1 MRQVSDGHGRQSWRA
16 ARCAACGERR
26 AGGVSERRGMTL
38 IELMVAMTLLGVGML
53 GLAGLSLTVGRQFGN
68 GARQADAAL
77 VVQSRID
84 SISTVSCQTLA
95 PSGPVSGTT
104 VTRGITEKWTITDG
118 NDIKTIV
125 DTVTFKGRTK
135 PLVYTSIIPCRD

>member
-1 MRQVSDGHGRQSWRA
+1 MRHMKQGRRRRRLA
-16 ARCAACGERR
+16 A
-26 AGGVSERRGMTL
+26 RRGMTL
-38 IELMVAMTLLGVGML
+38 IELMVAMVILGVGML
-53 GLAGLSLTVGRQFGN
+53 GMAGLSLTVTRQFGT

-135 PLVYTSIIPCRD
+135 PLVYQSIIPCRD

>member
-1 MRQVSDGHGRQSWRA
+1 MRHMKQGRRRRRMT
-16 ARCAACGERR
+16 ARQ
-26 AGGVSERRGMTL
+26 GMTL
-38 IELMVAMTLLGVGML
+38 IELMVAMVILGVGML
-53 GLAGLSLTVGRQFGN
+53 GMAGLSLTVTRQFGS

-95 PSGPVSGTT
+95 PSGPVSGTA

-125 DTVTFKGRTK
+125 DTVTFKGRAR
-135 PLVYTSIIPCRD
+135 PLAYTSIIPCRD

>member
-1 MRQVSDGHGRQSWRA
+1 MRHMKQGRRRRRMA
-16 ARCAACGERR
+16 ARQ
-26 AGGVSERRGMTL
+26 GMTL
-38 IELMVAMTLLGVGML
+38 IELMVAMVILGVGML
-53 GLAGLSLTVGRQFGN
+53 AMAGLSLTVTRQFGT

-125 DTVTFKGRTK
+125 DTVTFKGRTN
-135 PLVYTSIIPCRD
+135 PLVYQSIIPCRD

>member
-1 MRQVSDGHGRQSWRA
+1 MKQGRRRRRMA
-16 ARCAACGERR
+16 ARQ
-26 AGGVSERRGMTL
+26 GMTL
-38 IELMVAMTLLGVGML
+38 IELMVAMVILGVGML
-53 GLAGLSLTVGRQFGN
+53 GMAGLSLTVTRQFGT

-125 DTVTFKGRTK
+125 DTVTFKGRAR
-135 PLVYTSIIPCRD
+135 PLAYTSIIPCRD

>member
-1 MRQVSDGHGRQSWRA
+1 MRHMKQGRRRRRMA
-16 ARCAACGERR
+16 ARQ
-26 AGGVSERRGMTL
+26 GMTL
-38 IELMVAMTLLGVGML
+38 IELMVAMVILGVGML
-53 GLAGLSLTVGRQFGN
+53 GMAGLSLTVTRQFGS

-95 PSGPVSGTT
+95 PSGPVSGTA

-125 DTVTFKGRTK
+125 DTVTFKGRAR
-135 PLVYTSIIPCRD
+135 PLAYTSIIPCRD

>member
-1 MRQVSDGHGRQSWRA
+1 MKHGR
-16 ARCAACGERR
+16 RR
-26 AGGVSERRGMTL
+26 RHAGAPRGVAQGTNARRGMTL
-38 IELMVAMTLLGVGML
+38 IELMVAMVLLGVGML
-53 GLAGLSLTVGRQFGN
+53 GMAGLSLTVTRQFGN

-95 PSGPVSGTT
+95 PSGPVSGTA
-104 VTRGITEKWTITDG
+104 VTRGITEKWTISDG

-125 DTVTFKGRTK
+125 DSVTFKGRTHA
-135 PLVYTSIIPCRD
+135 LVYQSIIPCRD

>member
-1 MRQVSDGHGRQSWRA
+1 MRHMTQGRRRRRLA
-16 ARCAACGERR
+16 ARQ
-26 AGGVSERRGMTL
+26 GMTL
-38 IELMVAMTLLGVGML
+38 IELMVAMVILGVGML
-53 GLAGLSLTVGRQFGN
+53 GMAGLSLTVTRQFGT

-125 DTVTFKGRTK
+125 DTVTFKGRAR
-135 PLVYTSIIPCRD
+135 PLAYTSIIPCRD

>member
-1 MRQVSDGHGRQSWRA
+1 MKQGRRRRRMA
-16 ARCAACGERR
+16 A
-26 AGGVSERRGMTL
+26 RRGMTL
-38 IELMVAMTLLGVGML
+38 IELMVAMVILGVGML
-53 GLAGLSLTVGRQFGN
+53 GMAGLSLTVTRQFGT

-125 DTVTFKGRTK
+125 DTVTFKGRAR
-135 PLVYTSIIPCRD
+135 PLAYTSIIPCRD